1 MSLFI
6 SRTLTWPPGQCRQ
19 EGSPS
24 SVSSPWCVASAP
36 AGNCRSPPRRG
47 GFHGG
52 GPDRHQ
58 TGGACGIWEQSVPS
72 SGAGACAAAA
82 KLSKSVAEAAEF
94 FCSNFNRVSHTVS
107 LASWVLESRV
117 QTVQNAHGTVSP
129 AATGCMLVSRV
140 PAF

>member
-1 MSLFI
+1 MA
-6 SRTLTWPPGQCRQ
+6 TWA
-19 EGSPS
+19 
-24 SVSSPWCVASAP
+24 VP
-36 AGNCRSPPRRG
+36 AGRLTQLCFIPLVRGLSACWKLQITSKARRLPR
-47 GFHGG
+47 G

-58 TGGACGIWEQSVPS
+58 TGGTCGIWEQSVPS

-94 FCSNFNRVSHTVS
+94 FCSNFNRVSHTGS